1 MNIFILDFEISKI
14 RYSDEILDECGDF
27 GWTKNVILAK
37 IFMSAYSQPQ
47 QLKQDCYSLVFVQ
60 QSSLLTHNTL
70 SLSAAM

>member
-1 MNIFILDFEISKI
+1 
-14 RYSDEILDECGDF
+14 
-27 GWTKNVILAK
+27 LAK